1 MNKSG
6 LTALVAVRRAHAIM
20 EPSVITSVVA
30 AFEKQHIRI
39 AAVITSVIAAGT
51 LLIAGIVLRNLIA
64 ANKEATV
71 TRGRGRT
78 GGVG

>member
-6 LTALVAVRRAHAIM
+6 TTALVAVRRAHATM